1 MKSIVKKSNVRWL
14 IVFML
19 FLVSSLNYAD
29 RAAMAVG
36 ASSMQ
41 KELGLNAVSLGYIF
55 SAFSWAYVIAQI
67 PGGWLL
73 DRFGSKII
81 YALSIAFW
89 SIFTLCQGLV
99 GFLTG
104 GAIIV
109 VLFIL
114 RFMIGFAEAPAYP
127 ANSRITAAWFPAKE
141 RGTAASIFASAQY
154 GATVLFSPIM
164 AWMTQS
170 YGWQENFVM
179 MGLIGIVL
187 TFVWLKLIYSPKEH
201 PKTNSAELEYI
212 EQGGAMVEMDTQ
224 TEKENSESKWPYI
237 KQLLQSRMLMGIFIG
252 QYCINV
258 LTYFFLTWFPVY
270 LVQARGMSI
279 LKAGFVASL
288 PALCGFTAQ
297 ILSGLFSDYLLRKGY
312 SLTFARK
319 VPIVSGILLSMVIVG
334 CNYVSSVSLVIFLMS
349 LAFFGKGFGAIGWCV
364 ISDAAPKEILG
375 LSGAMFNSF
384 GNLAGIITPIVIGYI
399 VHGTGSFNGALAFV
413 GANALVAIVCYLVVV
428 GEIKRFELKKVDQRN
443 QIISL

>member
-1 MKSIVKKSNVRWL
+1 MVSIKKTNVRWF

-29 RAAMAVG
+29 RAAMSIG
-36 ASSMQ
+36 ATSMQ
-41 KELGLNAVSLGYIF
+41 KDLGLNAVSLGYIF
-55 SAFSWAYVIAQI
+55 SAFSWAYVLAQI

-73 DRFGSKII
+73 DRFGSKKV
-81 YALSIAFW
+81 YAY
-89 SIFTLCQGLV
+89 SIFLWSLFTLFQGFV

-104 GAIIV
+104 GAV
-109 VLFIL
+109 VITLFAL
-114 RFMIGFAEAPAYP
+114 RFIIGFAEAPAYP
-127 ANSRITAAWFPAKE
+127 ANSRITASWFPAKE

-154 GATVLFSPIM
+154 GATVIFSPIM

-170 YGWQENFVM
+170 FGWKENFIM
-179 MGLIGIVL
+179 MGAIGIIL
-187 TFVWLKLIYSPKEH
+187 TFVWLKTIYGPKEH
-201 PKTNSAELEYI
+201 PKINSAELEYI
-212 EQGGAMVEMDTQ
+212 EQGGGMVNLDSK
-224 TEKENSESKWPYI
+224 TEVNNEPKWPYI

-288 PALCGFTAQ
+288 PAVCGFTAQ
-297 ILSGLFSDYLLRKGY
+297 ILSGIFSDYLLKKGY
-312 SLTFARK
+312 SLTVARK
-319 VPIVSGILLSMVIVG
+319 VPIVSGMLLSMVMVG
-334 CNYVSSVSLVIFLMS
+334 CNYVSSEGLVIFLMS

-364 ISDAAPKEILG
+364 ISDTAPKEILG

-399 VHGTGSFNGALAFV
+399 VHGTGSFNGALAYV
-413 GANALVAIVCYLVVV
+413 GANALVAIICYLVVV
-428 GEIKRFELKKVDQRN
+428 GEIKRFELKKVN
-443 QIISL
+443 